1 MVSLLCTIFLHRH
14 ASKYHLESFT
24 TDIPRNI
31 KIYLCPFIFAFTAS
45 QVSELYFHHDP
56 PSWWLVMSYIW
67 SQQWP
72 SLTRQ
77 EMILWWWCFISQ
89 QILSIWGLPHYSTV
103 CCLKG
108 STYNPY
114 TVCTVQ
120 YEEKHQKVETTTHS
134 LVRKQHALFT
144 HHASALRERPLRERP
159 ETSIKSRDNPP
170 SVIRFNSPWYAST
183 LR

>member
-120 YEEKHQKVETTTHS
+120 YCMRRNIRKLKQRLTHS
-134 LVRKQHALFT
+134 YVSNMLCSHIMLQL
-144 HHASALRERPLRERP
+144 SANDPSANDPRHL
-159 ETSIKSRDNPP
+159 SRDNPP